1 MVRGGPQTRS
11 PNLASVLCDIV
22 YRLEKHK
29 IPNLW
34 QAQLITTMC
43 WLDALAMTNAN
54 LLS

>member
-11 PNLASVLCDIV
+11 PNLASVIYTAV
-22 YRLEKHK
+22 NGLEIHK

-34 QAQLITTMC
+34 QVQLITTMC